1 MSAPTRPELSVILVT
16 PDRFET
22 IRRTVTWLG
31 AQTVHDQIEVVIVA
45 PSREALGLDGH
56 ELDVFHGFRVVETGT
71 VRSVAAGHAAGVREA
86 GGPVVVFAEDHSY
99 PQPGWAEALIAAHRG
114 PWAAVGPVVANANP
128 RTAVSWAD
136 FLPGYGPWL
145 DPTPGGV
152 VDYLPG
158 HNSSYK
164 RDVLLELGPELDP
177 MLNAES
183 VLHWELQ
190 ARGHRLYLEPSA
202 KTRHFNFSRLSSYLH
217 ATFLHARTFA
227 AERARGGRWGP
238 SRRLAYAA
246 AWPLIPLVRLRR
258 AFRDLRRAPSHGV
271 FPRVLPP
278 VLLGLTVSALG
289 EATGYLLGPGQA
301 PEKVG
306 AYEFHRDRHMTR
318 RDQAEMARTVPR

>member
-1 MSAPTRPELSVILVT
+1 MTPELSVILVT

-22 IRRTVTWLG
+22 IRRTVSWLNVQ
-31 AQTVHDQIEVVIVA
+31 ALRHRLELVIIA
-45 PSREALGLDGH
+45 PSLEEL
-56 ELDVFHGFRVVETGT
+56 ELDENELGGFHGFRVVEVGT

-86 GGPVVVFAEDHSY
+86 SAPVVVFAEDHSY
-99 PQPGWAEALIAAHRG
+99 PQPGWAEALIAAHRE

-128 RTAVSWAD
+128 RSVVSWAD

-145 DPTPGGV
+145 DPTPGGA

-164 RDVLLELGPELDP
+164 RDLLLELGSDLEP

-190 ARGHRLYLEPSA
+190 GRGHRLYLEPRA
-202 KTRHFNFSRLSSYLH
+202 KTRHFNFSRLSSYLS

-227 AERARGGRWGP
+227 SERARGGRWRP
-238 SRRLAYAA
+238 LRRVAYAG

-258 AFRDLRRAPSHGV
+258 VFRDVRRARKHGA
-271 FPRVLPP
+271 FPRALPAVLPA

-289 EATGYLLGPGQA
+289 EATGYLLGPGEA

-306 AYEFHRDRHMTR
+306 AYEFHRDRHLTR
-318 RDQAEMARTVPR
+318 GDRAEMARTSPR

>member
-1 MSAPTRPELSVILVT
+1 VSTAATPELSVILVT

-22 IRRTVTWLG
+22 IRRTVSWLG
-31 AQTVHDQIEVVIVA
+31 AQAVRDRVELVIVA
-45 PSREALGLDGH
+45 PSREALKLDED
-56 ELDVFHGFRVVETGT
+56 ELEGFHGLRVVETGT
-71 VRSVAAGHAAGVREA
+71 VRSVAAGNAAGVREA
-86 GGPVVVFAEDHSY
+86 SAPVVVFAEDHSY
-99 PQPGWAEALIAAHRG
+99 PQPGWAEALIAAHRE

-128 RTAVSWAD
+128 RSAVSWAD

-164 RDVLLELGPELDP
+164 RDVLLQLGADLAP

-190 ARGHRLYLEPSA
+190 ARGYSLYLEPRA
-202 KTRHFNFSRLSSYLH
+202 KTRHFNFSRLSVYLR

-227 AERARGGRWGP
+227 SERARGGRWRP
-238 SRRLAYAA
+238 LRRIAYSA
-246 AWPLIPLVRLRR
+246 AWPLIPFVRLRR
-258 AFRDLRRAPSHGV
+258 VFRDLRRAREHDV

-289 EATGYLLGPGQA
+289 EATGYLLGPGEA
-301 PEKVG
+301 PEKVS
-306 AYEFHRDRHMTR
+306 AYEFHRERHVTR
-318 RDQAEMARTVPR
+318 RDRAEIASTVPR

>member
-1 MSAPTRPELSVILVT
+1 
-16 PDRFET
+16 
-22 IRRTVTWLG
+22 
-31 AQTVHDQIEVVIVA
+31 
-45 PSREALGLDGH
+45 
-56 ELDVFHGFRVVETGT
+56 
-71 VRSVAAGHAAGVREA
+71 
-86 GGPVVVFAEDHSY
+86 VVVFAEDHSY
-99 PQPGWAEALIAAHRG
+99 PQPDWAEALIAAHRE

-128 RTAVSWAD
+128 RSAVSWAD

-164 RDVLLELGPELDP
+164 RDLLLELGSDLDP

-190 ARGHRLYLEPSA
+190 ARGHRLYLEPAA
-202 KTRHFNFSRLSSYLH
+202 KTRHFNFSRLSIYLR

-227 AERARGGRWGP
+227 AERARAGRWGP
-238 SRRLAYAA
+238 LRRLAYAT

-258 AFRDLRRAPSHGV
+258 VFRDVRRAPSHGV
-271 FPRVLPP
+271 LPRVLPP

-289 EATGYLLGPGQA
+289 EATGYLLGPGEA
-301 PEKVG
+301 PEKVS
-306 AYEFHRDRHMTR
+306 AYEFHRDRHVTR
-318 RDQAEMARTVPR
+318 RDRAEMARTVPR

>member
-1 MSAPTRPELSVILVT
+1 MSATATPELSVILVT

-22 IRRTVTWLG
+22 IRRTVSWLD
-31 AQTVHDQIEVVIVA
+31 AQTVRDRLELVIVA
-45 PSREALGLDGH
+45 PSREVLELDADELDG
-56 ELDVFHGFRVVETGT
+56 FHGFRVVETGT
-71 VRSVAAGHAAGVREA
+71 VCSVAAGHAAGVREA
-86 GGPVVVFAEDHSY
+86 SAPVVVFAEDHSY
-99 PQPGWAEALIAAHRG
+99 PQPGWAEALIARHRE

-128 RTAVSWAD
+128 RSAVSWAD

-158 HNSSYK
+158 HNCSYK
-164 RDVLLELGPELDP
+164 RDVLLELGADLDP

-183 VLHWELQ
+183 VLHWELR
-190 ARGHRLYLEPSA
+190 ARGHRLYLEPAA
-202 KTRHFNFSRLSSYLH
+202 KTRHFNFSRLSIYLR

-238 SRRLAYAA
+238 LRRLAYAT

-258 AFRDLRRAPSHGV
+258 VFRDLRRVPSHGV
-271 FPRVLPP
+271 LPRVLPP

-301 PEKVG
+301 PQKVS
-306 AYEFHRDRHMTR
+306 AYEFRRDRHVTR
-318 RDQAEMARTVPR
+318 RDRAEMERTVPR

>member
-1 MSAPTRPELSVILVT
+1 VSVSTTPELSVILVT

-22 IRRTVTWLG
+22 IRRTVSWLG
-31 AQTVHDQIEVVIVA
+31 AQAVRDRLELVIVA
-45 PSREALGLDGH
+45 PSRQAL
-56 ELDVFHGFRVVETGT
+56 ELDEDELEGFQGFRVVEAGN
-71 VRSVAAGHAAGVREA
+71 VRSVAAGNAAGVREA
-86 GGPVVVFAEDHSY
+86 SAPVIVFAEDHSY
-99 PQPGWAEALIAAHRG
+99 PQPGWAEALIAAHRE

-128 RTAVSWAD
+128 RSAVSWAD

-164 RDVLLELGPELDP
+164 RDLLLQLGADLDP

-190 ARGHRLYLEPSA
+190 GRGHRLYLEPRA
-202 KTRHFNFSRLSSYLH
+202 KTRHFNFSRLSIYLR

-227 AERARGGRWGP
+227 SERARGGRWRP
-238 SRRLAYAA
+238 LRRVAYAG
-246 AWPLIPLVRLRR
+246 AWPLIPFVRLRR
-258 AFRDLRRAPSHGV
+258 VFRDLRRAREHGV

-289 EATGYLLGPGQA
+289 EATGYLLGPGEA
-301 PEKVG
+301 PEKVS
-306 AYEFHRDRHMTR
+306 AYEFHRDRHVTR
-318 RDQAEMARTVPR
+318 RDRAEMARTVPR